1 LNKKQIAAIAL
12 SFWLTSILAIMLL
25 SQQFDSDIFFI
36 FGFIGFL
43 GIVMFIQPHYTR
55 TPYMRLI
62 WYLIAAGFIVIIAII
77 LQKVMDILQL
87 EFVYYINFP
96 DLSW

>member
-1 LNKKQIAAIAL
+1 VNKKQIAAIAL
-12 SFWLTSILAIMLL
+12 SFWLTGILVIMLL
-25 SQQFDSDIFFI
+25 SRQFDSDIFFI

-55 TPYMRLI
+55 PPYMRLI

-87 EFVYYINFP
+87 EFVYYITFP